1 MGSILLPHLR
11 TGWHV
16 DQAIL
21 SEEDRLVVIRFGRD
35 HDPDC
40 MRMDEI
46 LYGVADK
53 VRNFAAIY
61 VCDIDEVPAFNQI
74 YELYD
79 PVTVMF
85 FFRNKHMLCDFGTGN
100 NNKLNFVLENKQEMI
115 DIIEAIYRG
124 ARKGKGLV
132 MSPIDYSTKHKY

>member
-1 MGSILLPHLR
+1 MGSIFIPHLR

-21 SEEDRLVVIRFGRD
+21 IEEDRLVVIRFCRD

-46 LYGVADK
+46 LYSVADK
-53 VRNFAAIY
+53 VRNFAVIY
-61 VCDIDEVPAFNQI
+61 VCDIEEVTAFNQI

-85 FFRNKHMLCDFGTGN
+85 FYRNKHMLCDFGTGN
-100 NNKLNFVLENKQEMI
+100 NNKVNWVLEDKQEMI
-115 DIIEAIYRG
+115 DIIEAIF
-124 ARKGKGLV
+124 
-132 MSPIDYSTKHKY
+132 